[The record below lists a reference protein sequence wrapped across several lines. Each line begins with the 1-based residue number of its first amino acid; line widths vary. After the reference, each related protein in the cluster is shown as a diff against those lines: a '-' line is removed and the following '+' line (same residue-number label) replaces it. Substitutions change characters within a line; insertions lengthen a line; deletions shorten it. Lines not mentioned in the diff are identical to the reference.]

1 MNDRSISKHGK
12 LICVPLFLSQE
23 QLMKVVLIYKE
34 LQNIE
39 DYPYTSNPYL
49 LYTTDD
55 EIQSISQEE
64 EIHIRLPKNFQCR
77 RRINKT
83 WSNRTLG
90 KNIKNRIHFSIDYH
104 LR

>member
-1 MNDRSISKHGK
+1 MRPTIFITGTIDEGGIDIQRVTEHRR
-12 LICVPLFLSQE
+12 LS
-23 QLMKVVLIYKE
+23 
-34 LQNIE
+34 
-39 DYPYTSNPYL
+39 YTSNPYL

-64 EIHIRLPKNFQCR
+64 EIHIRLPKNFQRR